1 MYKQEQTLE
10 PTRSLRFFRLV
21 NIGKKS
27 LTWQTNISETFNV
40 QLFQFVRQQILD
52 KLEQFLF
59 RQTTTQ
65 LLVCTYHAASIAISQ
80 SKTLLPCGYTLIFFV
95 KRTKKIEPFFSLSD
109 QALPNY
115 CSQLISSLDSRDLF
129 ISLTVGSL

>member
-40 QLFQFVRQQILD
+40 QLF
-52 KLEQFLF
+52 
-59 RQTTTQ
+59 
-65 LLVCTYHAASIAISQ
+65 
-80 SKTLLPCGYTLIFFV
+80 
-95 KRTKKIEPFFSLSD
+95 
-109 QALPNY
+109 
-115 CSQLISSLDSRDLF
+115 
-129 ISLTVGSL
+129 